1 MDFFSKLKRS
11 EVMGRIKGRG
21 NKSTER
27 KMTALLRGYHIS
39 GWKLHPS
46 DIPGRPDIYFP
57 GFRLAIFLDGCFW
70 HSCRKCFTM
79 PDQNRPFWAEKIQK
93 NVKRDRQV
101 NHILKKNGIEVIR
114 IWEHDLEKET
124 SRVKN
129 VLDILRGK
137 KGNNEV

>member
-1 MDFFSKLKRS
+1 
-11 EVMGRIKGRG
+11 
-21 NKSTER
+21 
-27 KMTALLRGYHIS
+27 
-39 GWKLHPS
+39 
-46 DIPGRPDIYFP
+46 
-57 GFRLAIFLDGCFW
+57 
-70 HSCRKCFTM
+70 M